1 MTLLPGYKKECDA
14 TIICKLNKLIYEL
27 KQSPQT
33 WYEKLSSYLTSCN
46 FQISSVDHSLFSK
59 MGENCVTNILVYV
72 DDIIITG
79 DNLEEIKRAKVQL
92 KENFNIKDLGLLKY
106 FLGIEI
112 ARSPKGL
119 FISQRKYAL
128 NLLKET
134 EKLGCKP
141 VSTPIDSKYKL
152 NTEDGEPLNDIN
164 YFQRLVGRLIY
175 LTVTRL
181 DISYSVSQISKFMHA
196 LQTTHVNV
204 IDRIL
209 RYLKGTPRK
218 GIWIKNNKS
227 NDVCG
232 YSDADWAGS
241 FDQKINNRFLH
252 ICGRKFSHMEE
263 QEIKCRGS
271 IECQSGISSHDIN
284 HERIDLDQA
293 TFSGYWN

>member
-1 MTLLPGYKKECDA
+1 
-14 TIICKLNKLIYEL
+14 
-27 KQSPQT
+27 
-33 WYEKLSSYLTSCN
+33 
-46 FQISSVDHSLFSK
+46 

-72 DDIIITG
+72 DDIIITS
-79 DNLEEIKRAKVQL
+79 DNLEEIKRVKVQL

-128 NLLKET
+128 DLLKET
-134 EKLGCKP
+134 GKLGCKP

-175 LTVTRL
+175 LTVTRP
-181 DISYSVSQISKFMHA
+181 DISYSVSQIRKFMHA
-196 LQTTHVNV
+196 PQTTHVNA

-218 GIWIKNNKS
+218 GI
-227 NDVCG
+227 
-232 YSDADWAGS
+232 
-241 FDQKINNRFLH
+241 
-252 ICGRKFSHMEE
+252 
-263 QEIKCRGS
+263 
-271 IECQSGISSHDIN
+271 
-284 HERIDLDQA
+284 
-293 TFSGYWN
+293 